1 MMRTDAMPAVNGIN
15 RIRWLTVIIS
25 VLLSGLALT
34 LNDQPNHD
42 AYEYVR
48 AAEIALQS
56 GISDAYA
63 HYQWAHYSLLLAG
76 IHALTGL
83 DLFTAAHLLNAI
95 LFALIS
101 LGFVNLVAAATPS
114 RRVVWLA
121 ALIILIFP
129 TLNESRFLIVR
140 DTGFLAF
147 SLLAMLQLL
156 RYWLTLRL
164 RHAVLFVVSCLLA
177 TLFRPE
183 AIAFWLLSPLALLF
197 NNTHPA
203 AACRRALAVIT
214 GLSALLALLVVITV
228 AALGQIDLPQLLR
241 SFAGIYQPF
250 ANNIAQLLGNNTYE
264 LSRSVFGD
272 YAAQFVDHFTHFFL
286 LAGLLGLLL
295 VFIID
300 GLGLA
305 AVPLLIYGVS
315 RRLYRLPNGATTVF
329 VAWMTVALL
338 ILIGFILLTRF
349 TTTRYTLL
357 LCLILLLWLPFIVD
371 RAWSL
376 AAANSHLQRFSWIV
390 GFLALFSA
398 VDAHVSFGASKA
410 HLDDATAWLLQN
422 TRAEAALVTN
432 EIRVAYDSGRVAE
445 FDRVERELDPA
456 VIANAAPG
464 SIIAVTLRRGFSEL
478 VEAQLASGQ
487 LRLLRQLPA
496 ERGGDFL
503 IMEKDF

>member
-1 MMRTDAMPAVNGIN
+1 MMGADAMPAISGLN
-15 RIRWLTVIIS
+15 RIRAVTVIIS
-25 VLLSGLALT
+25 LLLSWLALA

-48 AAEIALQS
+48 AAEIVLQS
-56 GISDAYA
+56 GITDAYA

-83 DLFTAAHLLNAI
+83 DMFTAAHLLNAV

-129 TLNESRFLIVR
+129 TLNESRYLIVR

-156 RYWLTLRL
+156 RVWLSLRL
-164 RHAVLFVVSCLLA
+164 RHAVLFVTCCLLA

-197 NNTHPA
+197 NNSHSP
-203 AACRRALAVIT
+203 AACRRALAVT
-214 GLSALLALLVVITV
+214 VGLSIMLATLVVVAV
-228 AALGQIDLPQLLR
+228 AAMGQIDLPQLLR

-250 ANNIAQLLGNNTYE
+250 ANNIEQLLGDNTYE
-264 LSRSVFGD
+264 LSRAVFGD
-272 YAAQFVDHFTHFFL
+272 YAAQFVDHYTHFFL

-295 VFIID
+295 VFIVD

-305 AVPLLIYGVS
+305 AVPLLVYGVS
-315 RRLYRLPNGATTVF
+315 RRLHRLPAGATTVF
-329 VAWMTVALL
+329 VAWLLVALL
-338 ILIGFILLTRF
+338 ILTGFVLLTRF

-376 AAANSHLQRFSWIV
+376 ATANGNLKRFAWIV

-398 VDAHVSFGASKA
+398 VDAHVSFGSSKA

-422 TRAEAALVTN
+422 TRAEATLVTN

-445 FDRVERELDPA
+445 FDRVERELQPA

-464 SIIAVTLRRGFSEL
+464 SIIAVTVRRGFSEL
-478 VEAQLASGQ
+478 VEEQLASGQ
-487 LRLLRQLPA
+487 LRLLRRLPA

>member
-1 MMRTDAMPAVNGIN
+1 MMRAGSMPSVSQIN
-15 RIRWLTVIIS
+15 RIRWLTVIVS
-25 VLLSGLALT
+25 LLLSWLALA

-76 IHALTGL
+76 IHVLTGL
-83 DLFTAAHLLNAI
+83 DMFSAAHLLNAA
-95 LFALIS
+95 LFALLS
-101 LGFVNLVAAATPS
+101 VAFVNLVAAATPS
-114 RRVVWLA
+114 RRVVWLSA
-121 ALIILIFP
+121 FIILAFPLLNEFRSLII
-129 TLNESRFLIVR
+129 R
-140 DTGFLAF
+140 DIGFIAF

-156 RYWLTLRL
+156 RLWLTLRL
-164 RHAVLFVVSCLLA
+164 RHGIFFVLACLAA

-183 AIAFWLLSPLALLF
+183 AIVFWALTPLALFF
-197 NNTHPA
+197 NREQSPGA
-203 AACRRALAVIT
+203 KRRAFALTT
-214 GLSALLALLVVITV
+214 GLSVLV
-228 AALGQIDLPQLLR
+228 AAVVVVLVASAGQIELTQLLR

-250 ANNIAQLLGNNTYE
+250 ADNIAQLLGDNTYE

-272 YAAQFVDHFTHFFL
+272 YAAQFVDHYTHFFL

-295 VFIID
+295 VFLID

-305 AVPLLIYGVS
+305 VTPLLLYGVS
-315 RRLYRLPNGATTVF
+315 RRLHRLPRGATAVF
-329 VAWMTVALL
+329 VAWLLTALV
-338 ILIGFILLTRF
+338 ILTGFILLTRF
-349 TTTRYTLL
+349 TTGRYTLL
-357 LCLILLLWLPFIVD
+357 FCLILLLWLPFIVD

-376 AAANSHLQRFSWIV
+376 AAANQQLKRFAWIV

-398 VDAHVSFGASKA
+398 VDAHISFGASKA
-410 HLDDATAWLLQN
+410 HLDQATAWLLQN
-422 TRAEAALVTN
+422 TRADVTLVTN
-432 EIRVAYDSGRVAE
+432 EIRVAYDSKRVAE
-445 FDRVERELDPA
+445 FDRVEREMDPA
-456 VIANAAPG
+456 LIANAAPG
-464 SIIAVTLRRGFSEL
+464 SIIAVTLRRSFSDL

>member
-1 MMRTDAMPAVNGIN
+1 MMRADAMPPVSGIN

-25 VLLSGLALT
+25 LLLSWLAVI
-34 LNDQPNHD
+34 LNDQPNPD

-56 GISDAYA
+56 GITDAYA

-76 IHALTGL
+76 IHSLTGL
-83 DLFTAAHLLNAI
+83 DMFTAAHLVGAA
-95 LFALIS
+95 LFAIIS
-101 LGFVNLVAAATPS
+101 VAFVSLVAAATPS
-114 RRVVWLA
+114 HRVVWLSVFIILA
-121 ALIILIFP
+121 FPLLNEFRSLII
-129 TLNESRFLIVR
+129 R

-164 RHAVLFVVSCLLA
+164 RHSIYFVLACLTA

-183 AIAFWLLSPLALLF
+183 AIAFWALTPLALYF
-197 NNTHPA
+197 NPTQSPA
-203 AACRRALAVIT
+203 ARHKAFALTT
-214 GLSALLALLVVITV
+214 GISALVAIIVVVLVASQGRIELT
-228 AALGQIDLPQLLR
+228 QLLR

-250 ANNIAQLLGNNTYE
+250 ANNIAQLLGDNTYE

-272 YAAQFVDHFTHFFL
+272 YAAQFVDHYTHYFL

-305 AVPLLIYGVS
+305 VTPLLIYGA
-315 RRLYRLPNGATTVF
+315 RKRLHRLPPGASVVF
-329 VAWMTVALL
+329 VAWLLTALV
-338 ILIGFILLTRF
+338 ILTGFILLTRF
-349 TTTRYTLL
+349 TTGRYTLL
-357 LCLILLLWLPFIVD
+357 FCLIALLWLPFIVD

-376 AAANSHLQRFSWIV
+376 AAANQQLKRFAWIV

-398 VDAHVSFGASKA
+398 VDSHISFGASKA
-410 HLDDATAWLLQN
+410 HLDEATAWLLQN
-422 TRAEAALVTN
+422 TRADAPLVTN
-432 EIRVAYDSGRVAE
+432 EIRVAYDSSRVAE
-445 FDRVERELDPA
+445 FDRVEREMDP
-456 VIANAAPG
+456 VLITSAAPG
-464 SIIAVTLRRGFSEL
+464 SIIAVTLRRSFSDL
-478 VEAQLASGQ
+478 VEEQLASGQ

>member
-1 MMRTDAMPAVNGIN
+1 MMSADAMPAVSGIN

-25 VLLSGLALT
+25 LMLSWLAVA

-48 AAEIALQS
+48 AAQIALQS
-56 GISDAYA
+56 GITDAYA

-83 DLFTAAHLLNAI
+83 DMFTAAHLLNAF
-95 LFALIS
+95 LYALLS
-101 LGFVNLVAAATPS
+101 VGFVNLVAAATPS

-129 TLNESRFLIVR
+129 TLNEARSLIIR

-147 SLLAMLQLL
+147 CLLAMLQLL

-164 RHAVLFVVSCLLA
+164 RHAVLFVVTCMLA

-197 NNTHPA
+197 NNTHSP

-214 GLSALLALLVVITV
+214 ALSTLFAVLAVVVV
-228 AALGQIDLPQLLR
+228 ATLGQVDLPQLLR

-250 ANNIAQLLGNNTYE
+250 ANNIAQLAGSNTYE

-272 YAAQFVDHFTHFFL
+272 YAAQFVDHYTHYFL

-300 GLGLA
+300 SLGLA
-305 AVPLLIYGVS
+305 VVPLLVYGAS
-315 RRLYRLPNGATTVF
+315 RRLHRLPNGATTVF
-329 VAWMTVALL
+329 VAWLLIALL
-338 ILIGFILLTRF
+338 IVVSFILLTRF
-349 TTTRYTLL
+349 TTARYTLL

-376 AAANSHLQRFSWIV
+376 AAANGHMRRFAWIV
-390 GFLALFSA
+390 GFLALFSTI
-398 VDAHVSFGASKA
+398 DAHISFGSSKA
-410 HLDDATAWLLQN
+410 HLDEATAWLLQN
-422 TRAEAALVTN
+422 TRAEASLITN

-456 VIANAAPG
+456 VIAGAAPG
-464 SIIAVTLRRGFSEL
+464 SIIAVTLRRGFAAL
-478 VEAQLASGQ
+478 VDEQLATGQ
-487 LRLLRQLPA
+487 LRLLQRLPA

>member
-1 MMRTDAMPAVNGIN
+1 MTRADVMPAVNGIT
-15 RIRWLTVIIS
+15 RIRWVTAIIS
-25 VLLSGLALT
+25 LLLSWLAVT

-48 AAEIALQS
+48 AAEIFLQS
-56 GISDAYA
+56 GMADAYA
-63 HYQWAHYSLLLAG
+63 HYQWAHYSVLLAG
-76 IHALTGL
+76 VHTLTGL
-83 DLFTAAHLLNAI
+83 DIFTAAHLLNAL

-101 LGFVNLVAAATPS
+101 VGFVNLVAAATPS

-129 TLNESRFLIVR
+129 ALNESRSLIVR

-164 RHAVLFVVSCLLA
+164 RHAVLFVLTCLLA
-177 TLFRPE
+177 ALFRPE
-183 AIAFWLLSPLALLF
+183 AIAFWVLSPLALLV
-197 NNTHPA
+197 NNTHSP
-203 AACRRALAVIT
+203 AACRRALAVVV
-214 GLSALLALLVVITV
+214 GLSLLIAALMVVTV

-250 ANNIAQLLGNNTYE
+250 ANNISQLLGDNTYE
-264 LSRSVFGD
+264 LSRSVFGE
-272 YAAQFVDHFTHFFL
+272 YAAQFVDHYTHFFL
-286 LAGLLGLLL
+286 LAGLLSLLL

-305 AVPLLIYGVS
+305 VVPLLVYGIS
-315 RRLYRLPNGATTVF
+315 RRLHRLPKGATTVF
-329 VAWMTVALL
+329 VTWLLIALL
-338 ILIGFILLTRF
+338 ILVCFILLTRF
-349 TTTRYTLL
+349 TTVRYTLL

-376 AAANSHLQRFSWIV
+376 AAANGRLRRFAWIV

-398 VDAHVSFGASKA
+398 VDAHISFGSSKA
-410 HLDDATAWLLQN
+410 HLDEATAWLLQN
-422 TRAEAALVTN
+422 TRAEATLVTN
-432 EIRVAYDSGRVAE
+432 EIRVAYNSGRVAD
-445 FDRVERELDPA
+445 FDRVERELEPA
-456 VIANAAPG
+456 VIADAAPG
-464 SIIAVTLRRGFSEL
+464 SIIAVTLRRSFSDL

>member
-1 MMRTDAMPAVNGIN
+1 MMRADAMPAISGLN
-15 RIRWLTVIIS
+15 RIRAVTVTLS
-25 VLLSGLALT
+25 LLLSWLALA

-48 AAEIALQS
+48 AAEIVLQS
-56 GISDAYA
+56 GLTDAYA

-76 IHALTGL
+76 IHALTGV
-83 DLFTAAHLLNAI
+83 DIFTAAYLLNAT

-121 ALIILIFP
+121 VLIILIFP
-129 TLNESRFLIVR
+129 TLNESRYLIVR

-156 RYWLTLRL
+156 RYWLTLRM
-164 RHAVLFVVSCLLA
+164 RHAVLFVLSCLLA
-177 TLFRPE
+177 ALFRPE
-183 AIAFWLLSPLALLF
+183 AMVFWMLSPLALLF
-197 NNTHPA
+197 NNSHSP
-203 AACRRALAVIT
+203 AACRR
-214 GLSALLALLVVITV
+214 GLTTIIAISVVTAALVVV
-228 AALGQIDLPQLLR
+228 AVSSLGQIDLPQLLR
-241 SFAGIYQPF
+241 NFAGIYQPF
-250 ANNIAQLLGNNTYE
+250 ANNIAQLLGDNTYE

-272 YAAQFVDHFTHFFL
+272 YAAQFVDHYTHFFL

-300 GLGLA
+300 SLGLA
-305 AVPLLIYGVS
+305 TVPLLAYGIS
-315 RRLYRLPNGATTVF
+315 RRLHRLPKGATTVF
-329 VAWMTVALL
+329 VTWLLIALL
-338 ILIGFILLTRF
+338 VLVGFILLTRF
-349 TTTRYTLL
+349 TTSRYTLL

-376 AAANSHLQRFSWIV
+376 AAANNHLKRFSLIV

-398 VDAHVSFGASKA
+398 VDAHISFGSSKA
-410 HLDDATAWLLQN
+410 HLDEATAWLLQN
-422 TRAEAALVTN
+422 TRADVTLVTN
-432 EIRVAYDSGRVAE
+432 EIRVAYNSGRVAE
-445 FDRVERELDPA
+445 FDRVERELDPS
-456 VIANAAPG
+456 VIAGAAPG
-464 SIIAVTLRRGFSEL
+464 SIIAVTVRRSFADL
-478 VEAQLASGQ
+478 VDEQLASGQ

>member
-1 MMRTDAMPAVNGIN
+1 MMRADAMPAVSGIN

-25 VLLSGLALT
+25 LLLSWLAVT

-42 AYEYVR
+42 AYEYIR
-48 AAEIALQS
+48 AAGIALQS
-56 GISDAYA
+56 GITDAYS

-83 DLFTAAHLLNAI
+83 DMFTAAHLLNAM

-101 LGFVNLVAAATPS
+101 VGFVNLVAAATPS

-121 ALIILIFP
+121 ALIILVFP
-129 TLNESRFLIVR
+129 TLNESRSLIVR
-140 DTGFLAF
+140 DTGFIAF
-147 SLLAMLQLL
+147 CLLAMLQLL

-164 RHAVLFVVSCLLA
+164 RHAVLFVVTCLLA

-183 AIAFWLLSPLALLF
+183 AIAFWILSPLALLF
-197 NNTHPA
+197 NNTHSP
-203 AACRRALAVIT
+203 AACRRALMVIV
-214 GLSALLALLVVITV
+214 GLSALFAVLVVV
-228 AALGQIDLPQLLR
+228 AVAWLGQIDLLQLLR

-250 ANNIAQLLGNNTYE
+250 ANNIAQLLGDNTYE

-272 YAAQFVDHFTHFFL
+272 YAAQFVEHYTHFFL

-300 GLGLA
+300 SLGLA
-305 AVPLLIYGVS
+305 VVPLLVYGAS
-315 RRLYRLPNGATTVF
+315 RRLYRLPTGAATVF
-329 VAWMTVALL
+329 VTWLL
-338 ILIGFILLTRF
+338 IALVILVCFILLTRF
-349 TTTRYTLL
+349 TTARYTLL

-376 AAANSHLQRFSWIV
+376 AAANGRLKRFAWIV

-398 VDAHVSFGASKA
+398 VDAHISFGSSKA
-410 HLDDATAWLLQN
+410 HLDEATAWLLQN
-422 TRAEAALVTN
+422 TRADATLVTN
-432 EIRVAYDSGRVAE
+432 EIRVAYNSGRVAG

-464 SIIAVTLRRGFSEL
+464 SIIAVTLRRSFSAL
-478 VEAQLASGQ
+478 VEEQLASGQ

>member
-1 MMRTDAMPAVNGIN
+1 MMRADAMPSVGGIN
-15 RIRWLTVIIS
+15 RIRCLTAIIS
-25 VLLSGLALT
+25 LMLSWLALA

-42 AYEYVR
+42 AYEYIR

-56 GISDAYA
+56 GTTGAYA

-83 DLFTAAHLLNAI
+83 DMFTAAHLLNAA
-95 LFALIS
+95 LFALLS
-101 LGFVNLVAAATPS
+101 VAFVNLVAAATPS
-114 RRVVWLA
+114 RRVVWLSA
-121 ALIILIFP
+121 FIILAFP
-129 TLNESRFLIVR
+129 LLNEFRSMIIR
-140 DTGFLAF
+140 DIGFIAF

-156 RYWLTLRL
+156 RYWLSLRL
-164 RHAVLFVVSCLLA
+164 RHSIYFVLACLA
-177 TLFRPE
+177 AALFRPE
-183 AIAFWLLSPLALLF
+183 AIVFWTLTPLALFF
-197 NNTHPA
+197 NPELSS
-203 AACRRALAVIT
+203 RAKRKAFALIT
-214 GLSALLALLVVITV
+214 GLSALVAVVVIIV
-228 AALGQIDLPQLLR
+228 AAVAGQIELPQLLR

-250 ANNIAQLLGNNTYE
+250 ANNIAQLLGDNTYE

-272 YAAQFVDHFTHFFL
+272 YAAQFVDHYTHFFL

-295 VFIID
+295 VFLID

-305 AVPLLIYGVS
+305 VTPLLIYGVS
-315 RRLYRLPNGATTVF
+315 RRLHRLPRGATAVF
-329 VAWMTVALL
+329 VTWLVTALV
-338 ILIGFILLTRF
+338 ILTGFILLTRF
-349 TTTRYTLL
+349 TTSRYTLL
-357 LCLILLLWLPFIVD
+357 FCLTLLLWLPFIVD

-376 AAANSHLQRFSWIV
+376 AAARQQLKQFAWIV

-410 HLDDATAWLLQN
+410 HLDQATAWLLQN
-422 TRAEAALVTN
+422 TRAEVTLVTN
-432 EIRVAYDSGRVAE
+432 EIRVAYDSKRVAE
-445 FDRVERELDPA
+445 FDRIEREMDPA
-456 VIANAAPG
+456 LIINAAPG
-464 SIIAVTLRRGFSEL
+464 SIIAVTLRRSFSDL